1 MHAVMRSWKH
11 YFLQNGF
18 TPLIQASQD
27 GHLDVVKLLIQHD
40 SERVLEQRTKVI
52 AHKNSE

>member
-1 MHAVMRSWKH
+1 MPWKH

-27 GHLDVVKLLIQHD
+27 GHLDVVKLLIEHD